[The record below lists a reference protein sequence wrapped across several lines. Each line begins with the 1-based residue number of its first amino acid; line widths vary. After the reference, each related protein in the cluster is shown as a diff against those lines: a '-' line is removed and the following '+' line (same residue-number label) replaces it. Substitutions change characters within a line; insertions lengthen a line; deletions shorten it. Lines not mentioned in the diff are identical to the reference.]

1 MSHTGS
7 ILFVYAETSLHA
19 GSGTAVGAVD
29 LPIQRERMSDLP
41 LVQGSGIKGAL
52 REQLKDTLE
61 TMKRN
66 QPKHE
71 TDPKDHLWLTLF
83 GHEPPRDG
91 AAPSP
96 EQEMFAGAMS
106 LTDARLLLFPVRTV
120 VGGWAWA
127 TCPMIL
133 ERLFR
138 DLETVKLQAPVWT
151 TRVLE
156 EGAARVGTKCS
167 VLADGALLIEDVEYP
182 AEPDPQVDALA
193 VWLKT
198 NAMPSGEAA
207 KSYGAFGDRLSG
219 QLVVLPDTELKFLT
233 QHATEVVTR
242 IRIDPKTGTVADG
255 ALWSEESLPAETVL
269 YSLALFSEGR
279 RPSPRSKAKETG
291 EKPQER
297 SPYSRSELR
306 DEITAAVGKKS
317 RIQLGGDRTTG
328 RGVVALR
335 ATKGG
340 A

>member
-52 REQLKDTLE
+52 REQLKDTLSTLE
-61 TMKRN
+61 
-66 QPKHE
+66 HE
-71 TDPKDHLWLTLF
+71 SDPKDHLWLTLF
-83 GHEPPRDG
+83 GNEPPKAG
-91 AAPSP
+91 AADPDP
-96 EQEMFAGAMS
+96 FAGAVS

-133 ERLFR
+133 ERLLR
-138 DLETVKLQAPVWT
+138 DLDTVGVPPPVWT
-151 TRVLE
+151 VPVLE
-156 EGAARVGTKCS
+156 GEAARVGQRCT
-167 VLADGALLIEDVEYP
+167 VLAKGALLIEDLEYA
-182 AEPDPQVDALA
+182 AEREPQVDALA
-193 VWLKT
+193 AWLKD
-198 NAMPSGEAA
+198 NALPSGAAA
-207 KSYGAFGDRLSG
+207 KSYSAFGDRLSG
-219 QLVVLPDTELKFLT
+219 QLVVLPDTELKFLA

-242 IRIDPKTGTVADG
+242 IRIDPETGTVAKG

-269 YSLALFSEGR
+269 YSLALFSDGR
-279 RPSPRSKAKETG
+279 RPPPKSKGKDPSEKEPPKRTSYKDG
-291 EKPQER
+291 
-297 SPYSRSELR
+297 ELR
-306 DEITAAVGKKS
+306 EAIRSAVEKKS

-335 ATKGG
+335 TTQGG
-340 A
+340 AR